1 MEKEQIVHKMKAK
14 MNEDFQHF
22 SNNLPEIYQDDEIIS
37 FISDVYKNAYC
48 KGMDN
53 MFNLMKDELLTNFA

>member
-1 MEKEQIVHKMKAK
+1 MDKLQVVEKMRAK
-14 MNEDFQHF
+14 MQEDFQKF
-22 SNNLPEIYQDDEIIS
+22 SNSLPDAYKDEAIILH
-37 FISDVYKNAYC
+37 IKEVYNNAYC